1 MSVIVTYGGLEMVVF
16 RSTSIVSLYVVTSKE
31 EGMAMCN
38 TEMPPRYT
46 KMHTTFGAAAGIL
59 I

>member
-1 MSVIVTYGGLEMVVF
+1 MSVVVTHGGLDKTVF
-16 RSTSIVSLYVVTSKE
+16 RATGIVSLYVVTLKE

-38 TEMPPRYT
+38 TEMPPRYR
-46 KMHTTFGAAAGIL
+46 KMRTIFGAAAGIL

>member
-1 MSVIVTYGGLEMVVF
+1 MSIIVTYGGLDKTVF
-16 RSTSIVSLYVVTSKE
+16 SSTGIVPLYVVTLKE

-38 TEMPPRYT
+38 MEMPPRYR
-46 KMHTTFGAAAGIL
+46 KMNTTSGTAAGIL